1 MRRFENE
8 LLERENL
15 LGSTFGNLTI
25 QDQELTK
32 RTYTRYFLEN
42 SEKSNR
48 WTSYKWANN
57 QKKILSQISGEQNV
71 NKILG
76 ILDNNIKRSNK
87 LTQIIVEVLLLEKT
101 IKTSSG

>member
-32 RTYTRYFLEN
+32 PIQDIF
-42 SEKSNR
+42 
-48 WTSYKWANN
+48 
-57 QKKILSQISGEQNV
+57 
-71 NKILG
+71 
-76 ILDNNIKRSNK
+76 
-87 LTQIIVEVLLLEKT
+87 
-101 IKTSSG
+101 